1 MNKCYFIHKK
11 ISCFKNYRVSH
22 FCHGSLIKDTFSFFF
37 YFTIIISDP
46 GKSYF
51 KNWNNIP
58 YSQRCFT
65 FLSIFHLSRFG
76 CTTSFSL
83 SFNKPRENLNSR
95 MKRYL
100 TVSSIQYRYLFRIRG
115 KRFHRFV
122 PIFPPVKHREDGRRT
137 RFEAR
142 NLAGSRIA

>member
-1 MNKCYFIHKK
+1 MQRILVKMISKITCLVFLLRLINKDI
-11 ISCFKNYRVSH
+11 
-22 FCHGSLIKDTFSFFF
+22 FF
-37 YFTIIISDP
+37 YFTIIIS

-51 KNWNNIP
+51 KNWNNIL

-83 SFNKPRENLNSR
+83 SFNKPRKPKFR

-100 TVSSIQYRYLFRIRG
+100 TVSSTSIDICFVSG
-115 KRFHRFV
+115 KEISSFC
-122 PIFPPVKHREDGRRT
+122 PDISARETPRMEGE
-137 RFEAR
+137 RFEIYEDR
-142 NLAGSRIA
+142 G

>member
-1 MNKCYFIHKK
+1 MLLYSQKNFAFQKLSCLTFLPRLINKRLTY
-11 ISCFKNYRVSH
+11 
-22 FCHGSLIKDTFSFFF
+22 FFF
-37 YFTIIISDP
+37 FFFFTIIISDP
-46 GKSYF
+46 RKSYF